1 MFQFL
6 KQRSQGRGAWLL
18 MALTALALEA
28 TALYFQHVKQLQPCV
43 MCIYER
49 VALWGVFAAAVLG
62 AMAPKT
68 PLRWLAALLWV
79 YSAWQGL
86 RLAWDHTMMQLY
98 PSPFNTCDFFV
109 NFPSWL
115 PLNHWLPAVFEA
127 TGDCSMRQ
135 WEFLTLDMPQWL
147 IGIFAAY
154 LVVGVLVLVSQ
165 VVRVRD
171 RNRF

>member
-6 KQRSQGRGAWLL
+6 KQSSQGRSAWLL
-18 MALTALALEA
+18 MALTALILESI
-28 TALYFQHVKQLQPCV
+28 ALYFQHIMQLQPCV

-49 VALWGVFAAAVLG
+49 VALFGILIAALLG
-62 AMAPKT
+62 AIAPKT
-68 PLRWLAALLWV
+68 PLRWLAVLLWV

-98 PSPFNTCDFFV
+98 PSPFNTCEFFV
-109 NFPSWL
+109 SFPSWL
-115 PLNHWLPAVFEA
+115 PLNNWLPTVFEA
-127 TGDCSMRQ
+127 YGDCSMRQ

-154 LVVGVLVLVSQ
+154 LLIAVLVLVSQ
-165 VVRVRD
+165 IVRGKK
-171 RNRF
+171 

>member
-6 KQRSQGRGAWLL
+6 KQSSQGRSAWLL
-18 MALTALALEA
+18 MALTALILESI
-28 TALYFQHVKQLQPCV
+28 ALYFQHIMQLQPCV

-49 VALWGVFAAAVLG
+49 VTLFGILIAALLG
-62 AMAPKT
+62 AIAPKT
-68 PLRWLAALLWV
+68 PLRWLAVLLWV

-98 PSPFNTCDFFV
+98 PSPFNTCEFFV
-109 NFPSWL
+109 SFPSWL
-115 PLNHWLPAVFEA
+115 PLNNWLPTVFEA
-127 TGDCSMRQ
+127 YGDCSMRQ

-154 LVVGVLVLVSQ
+154 LLIAVLVLVSQ
-165 VVRVRD
+165 IVRGKK
-171 RNRF
+171 

>member
-1 MFQFL
+1 MFQSL

-18 MALTALALEA
+18 MALTALILEA
-28 TALYFQHVKQLQPCV
+28 TALYFQHAMQLQPCV

-49 VALWGVFAAAVLG
+49 VALFGILG
-62 AMAPKT
+62 AALLGAVAPKT
-68 PLRWLAALLWV
+68 PLRWLAILLWV

-98 PSPFNTCDFFV
+98 PSPFNTCEFFV

-115 PLNHWLPAVFEA
+115 PLNDWLPSVFQA
-127 TGDCSMRQ
+127 YGDCSMKQ

-147 IGIFAAY
+147 IGIFVAY
-154 LVVGVLVLVSQ
+154 LVVAVLVLVSQ
-165 VVRVRD
+165 VVWIQQR
-171 RNRF
+171 